1 MNMRE
6 LLEYFKWNVAAAS
19 RHIGISRQS
28 VHKWRSMN
36 RIPYTAELVIEKM
49 TNGDLKAGPDT
60 RLKVLDNLGR
70 IEHIKKKIEGSKS
83 RLEKL
88 YKSLELLEK
97 KV

>member
-1 MNMRE
+1 
-6 LLEYFKWNVAAAS
+6 
-19 RHIGISRQS
+19 
-28 VHKWRSMN
+28 
-36 RIPYTAELVIEKM
+36 
-49 TNGDLKAGPDT
+49 LKAGPDT

-70 IEHIKKKIEGSKS
+70 IEHIKKKIKGSQD